1 VAANLGFRLT
11 FSTGPRKCIVS
22 CHWYWTVSTHGSL
35 TPSAHPVGT
44 AICVSMPYTC
54 APNSVKLTSFSQ
66 SVLELQA
73 LLVELISNF
82 EFSMN
87 KQSGKV
93 RRLHCAVM
101 VPVVSGEEVKGAQM
115 PLMVSLAPVN

>member
-1 VAANLGFRLT
+1 VATNLRFRLT

-22 CHWYWTVSTHGSL
+22 CHWYLTLSTHKLL
-35 TPSAHPVGT
+35 TPPAHPVGT
-44 AICVSMPYTC
+44 AICVSVSYTR
-54 APNSVKLTSFSQ
+54 APSSVKLISFSQ
-66 SVLELQA
+66 SVLELQV

-101 VPVVSGEEVKGAQM
+101 VPVVSGEEVKGGQM
-115 PLMVSLAPVN
+115 PLMVLLAPVN

>member
-1 VAANLGFRLT
+1 MATNLGFRLT

-22 CHWYWTVSTHGSL
+22 CRRYWTVSTHELL
-35 TPSAHPVGT
+35 TPPAHPVGT
-44 AICVSMPYTC
+44 AICVSVPYTR
-54 APNSVKLTSFSQ
+54 AQNPIKLISFSH

-82 EFSMN
+82 EFLMS

-115 PLMVSLAPVN
+115 PLIVSLAPVN